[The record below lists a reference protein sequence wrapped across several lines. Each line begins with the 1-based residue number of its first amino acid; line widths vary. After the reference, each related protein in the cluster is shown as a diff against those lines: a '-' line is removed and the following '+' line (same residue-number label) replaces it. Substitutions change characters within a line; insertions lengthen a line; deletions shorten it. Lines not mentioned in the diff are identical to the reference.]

1 MLTLRRKISTILI
14 INFKNIRKGQVYCN
28 ELVKVKNKDNLQVI
42 IKHFDSSKVYEIQV
56 SYENESKLDLLK
68 RQGKDS
74 LTYFEGKNVDRVA
87 LFNKIN
93 EADSVN
99 KYIKVVNEAKL
110 PLIYKKRLKEC
121 K

>member
-1 MLTLRRKISTILI
+1 MVP
-14 INFKNIRKGQVYCN
+14 NFKNIRKGQVYCN
-28 ELVKVKNKDNLQVI
+28 ELVKVKNKDNLQVV

-68 RQGKDS
+68 RQGKES

-93 EADSVN
+93 DIP
-99 KYIKVVNEAKL
+99 K
-110 PLIYKKRLKEC
+110 
-121 K
+121 